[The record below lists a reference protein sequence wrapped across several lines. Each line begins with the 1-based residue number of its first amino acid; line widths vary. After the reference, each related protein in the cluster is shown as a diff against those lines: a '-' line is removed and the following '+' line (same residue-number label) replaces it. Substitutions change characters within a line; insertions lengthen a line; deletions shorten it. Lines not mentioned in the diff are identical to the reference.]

1 MYPITFLKNS
11 MAPKTLA
18 VTALLPT
25 LNLLFFT
32 FLTSTKCPPT
42 TPRPPK
48 KDSAVKPTCPNDTL
62 KLCVCADY
70 WA

>member
-1 MYPITFLKNS
+1 

-18 VTALLPT
+18 VTALLLT

-48 KDSAVKPTCPNDTL
+48 KDSAVKPTCPNDT
-62 KLCVCADY
+62 
-70 WA
+70 